1 MSLQSKVLNYLKKQP
16 ETWAIKVEVANERG
30 CPDILCCCKGVFFGI
45 EIKEGKK
52 DKLSGPQTE
61 QLKRIKAAGGRTIVV
76 RNMDDI
82 KERG

>member
-1 MSLQSKVLNYLKKQP
+1 MSLQSKVLKYLKSQS

-45 EIKEGKK
+45 EIKEGK
-52 DKLSGPQTE
+52 DRLSAIQTE

-76 RNMDDI
+76 RDMDDI

>member
-1 MSLQSKVLNYLKKQP
+1 MSLQSKVLKYLKSQS

-45 EIKEGKK
+45 EIKEGK
-52 DKLSGPQTE
+52 DRLSAIQTE

>member
-1 MSLQSKVLNYLKKQP
+1 MSLQSKVLKYLKSQS

-45 EIKEGKK
+45 EIKEGK
-52 DKLSGPQTE
+52 DRLSAIQTE
-61 QLKRIKAAGGRTIVV
+61 QLKRINAAGGRTIVV